1 MDNEI
6 YEKAKV
12 IMTQRRTTALSQ
24 NEQRIQEI
32 NDKIPEIKE
41 INDALYAT
49 GKELIRMVI
58 EAKGKDIS
66 KQIESIKASNL
77 GAQDMSKHILA
88 AHGYPADYLDVH
100 FTCPKCCDTG
110 SDGTKMC
117 SCMKQLCGKLM
128 ADELNENAQL
138 TLSSFDTFQLSY
150 YSGNDYFMMEKI
162 LNYAKQ
168 YAATFEKNSDSIL
181 MFGNTGLGK
190 THLSLAIAN
199 EVLKKGYSVLYDSAI
214 NILRKIESEHFSYD
228 HLSDMLDLVMDT
240 ELLILDDLGTE
251 YETKFYS
258 STIYNIINTRLNR
271 SKPTIISTNMNFP
284 QLSKRYD
291 ERVTSRL
298 SSMYTCLEFK
308 GSDVRLQ
315 IKKLNLENK
324 NSRI

>member
-32 NDKIPEIKE
+32 NSKIPEIKE

-58 EAKGKDIS
+58 DAKGKDIS

-284 QLSKRYD
+284 QLSNRYD

-315 IKKLNLENK
+315 IKKQTIENQ
-324 NSRI
+324 NNRF

>member
-12 IMTQRRTTALSQ
+12 IMTQRGTTALSQ

-32 NDKIPEIKE
+32 NSKIPEIKE

-58 EAKGKDIS
+58 DAKGKDIS

-214 NILRKIESEHFSYD
+214 NILRKIESEHFSYE

>member
-32 NDKIPEIKE
+32 NNKIPEIKE

-49 GKELIRMVI
+49 GKDLIRMVI

-77 GAQDMSKHILA
+77 GAQDMSKHILI

-162 LNYAKQ
+162 LNYTKQ
-168 YAATFEKNSDSIL
+168 YAATFDKNSDSIL
-181 MFGNTGLGK
+181 MYGNTGLGK

-199 EVLKKGYSVLYDSAI
+199 EVLKKGYSVLYDSII

-240 ELLILDDLGTE
+240 DLLILDDLGTE

-271 SKPTIISTNMNFP
+271 NKPTIISTNMSFP

-308 GSDVRLQ
+308 GNDVRLQ
-315 IKKLNLENK
+315 IKKQTIENQ
-324 NSRI
+324 NNRF

>member
-128 ADELNENAQL
+128 SDELNENAQL

-271 SKPTIISTNMNFP
+271 NKPTIISTNMNFK
-284 QLSKRYD
+284 QLLKRYD
-291 ERVTSRL
+291 ERVASRL
-298 SSMYTCLEFK
+298 FAMYTCLEFK
-308 GSDVRLQ
+308 GDDVRLQ
-315 IKKLNLENK
+315 INRLKNENK
-324 NSRI
+324 TNRF

>member
-32 NDKIPEIKE
+32 NNKIPEIKE

-58 EAKGKDIS
+58 DAKGKDIS

-128 ADELNENAQL
+128 ADELNE
-138 TLSSFDTFQLSY
+138 
-150 YSGNDYFMMEKI
+150 
-162 LNYAKQ
+162 
-168 YAATFEKNSDSIL
+168 
-181 MFGNTGLGK
+181 
-190 THLSLAIAN
+190 
-199 EVLKKGYSVLYDSAI
+199 
-214 NILRKIESEHFSYD
+214 
-228 HLSDMLDLVMDT
+228 
-240 ELLILDDLGTE
+240 
-251 YETKFYS
+251 
-258 STIYNIINTRLNR
+258 
-271 SKPTIISTNMNFP
+271 
-284 QLSKRYD
+284 
-291 ERVTSRL
+291 
-298 SSMYTCLEFK
+298 
-308 GSDVRLQ
+308 
-315 IKKLNLENK
+315 
-324 NSRI
+324 